1 MESGTEAIIGEQCTM
16 DRYKL
21 GFWCVSVT
29 TDNETGVSSNYRI
42 PFRYSEEYNTQ
53 HGGYIGSGI
62 DQRAN
67 SITIVSDTRLEML
80 IDGYGLVEISKDDGV
95 ELADGKT
102 RLVTKVDKIP
112 NGRGGYSWT
121 RRIYLD

>member
-1 MESGTEAIIGEQCTM
+1 MEFGTEWTIGEQCTM

-29 TDNETGVSSNYRI
+29 TDNETGVSSSYRI
-42 PFRYSEEYNTQ
+42 PFRYSEEYGTQ
-53 HGGYIGSGI
+53 SGGYIGSGI

-67 SITIVSDTRLEML
+67 SRTIISDTRLEML
-80 IDGYGLVEISKDDGV
+80 IDGYGLVEISKDDGI
-95 ELADGKT
+95 ELDDGKT
-102 RLVTKVDKIP
+102 RLVTRVDKQP

-121 RRIYLD
+121 RRIYID

>member
-1 MESGTEAIIGEQCTM
+1 MEFGTEWTIGEQCTM

-29 TDNETGVSSNYRI
+29 TDNETGVSSSYRI
-42 PFRYSEEYNTQ
+42 PFRYSEEYGTQ
-53 HGGYIGSGI
+53 SGGYIGSGI

-67 SITIVSDTRLEML
+67 QRVLISDTRLEML
-80 IDGYGLVEISKDDGV
+80 IDGYGLVEISKDDGI
-95 ELADGKT
+95 ELDDGKT
-102 RLVTKVDKIP
+102 RLVTRVDKQP

-121 RRIYLD
+121 RRIYID

>member
-1 MESGTEAIIGEQCTM
+1 MN
-16 DRYKL
+16 RYKL

-29 TDNETGVSSNYRI
+29 TDNETGVSSSYRI
-42 PFRYSEEYNTQ
+42 PFRYEELFNTQ

-67 SITIVSDTRLEML
+67 SISIISDTRLEMA
-80 IDGYGLVEISKDDGV
+80 IDGYGVVEISKDDGV
-95 ELADGKT
+95 ELEDGKF
-102 RLVTKVDKIP
+102 RLVTRVDKEP

-121 RRIYLD
+121 RRIYID